1 MTVIQYSMMRLRKE
15 LPCSDDPHFFGSR
28 MMKAIEITEPGNI
41 CLSEREK
48 PTPKSGEVLLKVN
61 RVGYCGSDLGAFK
74 GLNPLVTYPR
84 VPGHE
89 IGATIAEL
97 ASEVDGWSVGQEVL
111 VIPYASCGEC
121 AACKKKRFNCCMKNA
136 TLGVQVE
143 GALCEYFAVPFEKLI
158 ASEKLSLQEL
168 ALVEPLTVG
177 FHAVARGDV
186 EKADTVAV
194 IGCGAIG
201 LGVIAGAK
209 FQGARVIA
217 VDIED
222 SKAEIA
228 KACGA
233 SEFVNS
239 RTENVSE
246 RLKALTEGDGPDVII
261 EAVGH
266 PMTYVMAVEEVC
278 FAGRV
283 VYIGWAKAPIEY
295 ETKLFVLK
303 ELDIRGSRNA
313 APKDFRDVISMLEA
327 GAFPVDAVITK
338 TVSLAEAPA
347 AMDAWAADPASITK
361 IQIDL
366 DA

>member
-1 MTVIQYSMMRLRKE
+1 
-15 LPCSDDPHFFGSR
+15 
-28 MMKAIEITEPGNI
+28 MKAIEISKPGVVCI
-41 CLSEREK
+41 SEREK
-48 PTPKSGEVLLKVN
+48 PAPSRGEVLLKIN

-89 IGATIAEL
+89 IGATIVEL
-97 ASEVDGWSVGQEVL
+97 GGDVEGWIVGQEVL
-111 VIPYASCGEC
+111 VIPYSSCGEC
-121 AACKKKRFNCCMKNA
+121 SACRKERYNCCMRNE
-136 TLGVQVE
+136 TLGVQRE
-143 GALCEYFAVPFEKLI
+143 GMLCEYATAPVEKLI

-177 FHAVARGDV
+177 FHAVARGQV
-186 EKADTVAV
+186 RENDTVAV

-209 FQGARVIA
+209 FRNARVIA
-217 VDIED
+217 IDIED
-222 SKAEIA
+222 SKSPVA

-233 SEFVNS
+233 NEFINS
-239 RTENVSE
+239 SQENVSE
-246 RLKALTEGDGPDVII
+246 RLKELTDGHGPNVII

-266 PMTYVMAVEEVC
+266 PATYRMAVEEVC

-295 ETKLFVLK
+295 ETKFFVLK

-313 APKDFRDVISMLEA
+313 LPEDFRDVITMLES
-327 GAFPVDAVITK
+327 GGFPLEAVITK
-338 TVSLAEAPA
+338 TVSMLEAPA
-347 AMDAWAADPASITK
+347 AMDAWAADPGSITK

>member
-1 MTVIQYSMMRLRKE
+1 MRV
-15 LPCSDDPHFFGSR
+15 
-28 MMKAIEITEPGNI
+28 IEITEPGKI
-41 CLSEREK
+41 VLAEREQ
-48 PTPKSGEVLLKVN
+48 PSPSTGEVLLQVN

-89 IGATIAEL
+89 IGATILEL
-97 ASEVDGWSVGQEVL
+97 GAGVTEWSVGQEVL
-111 VIPYASCGEC
+111 VIPYSSCGTC
-121 AACKKKRFNCCMKNA
+121 SACLKERFNCCMNNQ
-136 TLGVQVE
+136 TLGVQRD
-143 GALCEYFAVPFEKLI
+143 GALSEFAVAPVSKLI
-158 ASEKLSLQEL
+158 ASEKLSLAEL

-177 FHAVARGDV
+177 FHAVARGEV
-186 EKADTVAV
+186 AEQETVAV

-209 FQGARVIA
+209 FRNARVIA
-217 VDIED
+217 IDIED
-222 SKAEIA
+222 SKAAVA

-233 SEFVNS
+233 AEFINS
-239 RTENVSE
+239 TTTDVSQ
-246 RLKALTEGDGPDVII
+246 RLKELTAGHGPDVII

-266 PMTYVMAVEEVC
+266 PRTYQMAVEEVC

-313 APKDFRDVISMLEA
+313 LPSDFGDVVTMLES
-327 GAFPVDAVITK
+327 GAFPLEHVITK
-338 TVSLAEAPA
+338 TVSLADAPA
-347 AMDAWAADPASITK
+347 AMNAWAAEPASITK

>member
-1 MTVIQYSMMRLRKE
+1 
-15 LPCSDDPHFFGSR
+15 
-28 MMKAIEITEPGNI
+28 MKAIEITEPGKV
-41 CLSEREK
+41 CLSERDK
-48 PTPKSGEVLLKVN
+48 PTPQSGEVLLKIN

-97 ASEVDGWSVGQEVL
+97 GDGVTGWTVGQEVL
-111 VIPYASCGEC
+111 VIPYAGCGEC
-121 AACKKKRFNCCMKNA
+121 SACLKERSNCCMHNK
-136 TLGVQVE
+136 TLGVQTD
-143 GALCEYFAVPFEKLI
+143 GALCEFFAVPVEKLI
-158 ASEKLSLQEL
+158 ASDKLSLQEL

-177 FHAVARGDV
+177 FHAIARGQV
-186 EKADTVAV
+186 TKSDTVAV

-209 FQGARVIA
+209 FEGARTIA
-217 VDIED
+217 IDIED
-222 SKAEIA
+222 SKSSVA

-233 SEFVNS
+233 AEFVNS

-246 RLKALTEGDGPDVII
+246 RLKELTGGHGPDVTI

-266 PMTYVMAVEEVC
+266 PMTYRMAVEEVC

-295 ETKLFVLK
+295 ETKFFVLK

-313 APKDFRDVISMLEA
+313 LPADFKKVISMLEA
-327 GAFPVDAVITK
+327 GDFPLEHVITK
-338 TVSLAEAPA
+338 TVSLADAPA

>member
-1 MTVIQYSMMRLRKE
+1 
-15 LPCSDDPHFFGSR
+15 
-28 MMKAIEITEPGNI
+28 MMKAIEITEPGKVK
-41 CLSEREK
+41 LAERDK
-48 PTPKSGEVLLKVN
+48 PTPKAGEVLLKVN

-97 ASEVDGWSVGQEVL
+97 GDGVSGWNVGQEVL
-111 VIPYASCGEC
+111 VIPYSSCGKC
-121 AACKKKRFNCCMKNA
+121 SACLKERFNCCMKNE
-136 TLGVQVE
+136 TLGVQRD
-143 GALCEYFAVPFEKLI
+143 GALCEYATAPVEKLI
-158 ASEKLSLQEL
+158 ASEKLTLEEL

-177 FHAVARGDV
+177 FHAVARGEV
-186 EKADTVAV
+186 TKTDTVAV

-201 LGVIAGAK
+201 LGVIAGAN
-209 FQGARVIA
+209 FRGARVIA
-217 VDIED
+217 IDIED
-222 SKAEIA
+222 SKADVA

-233 SEFVNS
+233 TEFVNS
-239 RTENVSE
+239 RTENVHD
-246 RLKALTEGDGPDVII
+246 RLVELTDGHGPDVMI

-266 PMTYVMAVEEVC
+266 PLTYTMAVEEVC

-295 ETKLFVLK
+295 ETKFFVLK

-313 APKDFRDVISMLEA
+313 LPSDFKDVITMLEA
-327 GAFPVDAVITK
+327 GSFPLETVITK
-338 TVSLAEAPA
+338 TVSLSDAPA

-361 IQIDL
+361 IQINL

>member
-1 MTVIQYSMMRLRKE
+1 
-15 LPCSDDPHFFGSR
+15 
-28 MMKAIEITEPGNI
+28 MKAIEITEPGKV
-41 CLSEREK
+41 CLSERVK
-48 PTPKSGEVLLKVN
+48 PTPQPGEVLLKVN

-97 ASEVDGWSVGQEVL
+97 GDGVTGWTVGQEVL
-111 VIPYASCGEC
+111 VIPYISCGKC
-121 AACKKKRFNCCMKNA
+121 SACLKGRFNCCMKNQ
-136 TLGVQVE
+136 TLGVQCE
-143 GALCEYFAVPFEKLI
+143 GMLCEFATTPVEKLI

-177 FHAVARGDV
+177 FHAVSRGQIADT
-186 EKADTVAV
+186 DTVAV

-201 LGVIAGAK
+201 LGVIAGAS
-209 FQGARVIA
+209 FRGARVIA
-217 VDIED
+217 IDIED
-222 SKAEIA
+222 NKAAVA

-233 SEFVNS
+233 TEFVNS

-246 RLKALTEGDGPDVII
+246 RLKSLTGGHGPDVII

-266 PMTYVMAVEEVC
+266 PATYRMAVEEVC

-283 VYIGWAKAPIEY
+283 VYIGWAKAPVEY

-313 APKDFRDVISMLEA
+313 IPKDFLDVIAMLEE
-327 GAFPVDAVITK
+327 GNFPLDSVITK
-338 TVSLAEAPA
+338 TVSLNDAPA

-361 IQIDL
+361 IQINL